1 MPKWF
6 FAPAQLLVVPPQS
19 GIYCPGKLPDRLP
32 KIITVPTQ
40 TGIYCSQDIIRN

>member
-1 MPKWF
+1 MSRYLF
-6 FAPAQLLVVPPQS
+6 FPRILLVVPYQS

-40 TGIYCSQDIIRN
+40 TGIYCPQNIVRN